1 VDLDEVLVA
10 TFSLVAP
17 HLTERQRRLL
27 LGAAARALGYGGV
40 SRVARLA
47 EASRPTVRR
56 GAAELDQPADPRGRI
71 RRHDGPK
78 RLCER
83 DPGLLG
89 ALDRLVEPDTRGDP
103 ESPLRWTCKSTRE
116 LAQALT
122 AQGHP
127 VSDDTVGRLLREQG
141 YRLQRTVKTLEG
153 AQHADRD
160 AQFRY
165 LNEQA
170 RAQLA
175 AGQPVVS
182 VDTKKKELVGRFA
195 NGGREW
201 RPTGEP
207 DQVNVHDFP
216 DPKVG
221 KAIPYGVYDL
231 GRNSGWVGVGI
242 DHDTAAFAV
251 AALRRWWQQVGRLV
265 YPQAERLL
273 VIADAGGSNGYRVRA
288 WKAELARFA
297 AETGLVITVCH
308 LPPGTSRWNRIEH
321 RLCSAISMN
330 WRGRPL
336 VSHEVIVELIGATT
350 TRTGLRVR
358 AELDRGRYPLGVKVG
373 DAELA
378 AVPLARHQ
386 FHGEWNY
393 TIQPAAEPAHLENVA
408 VDPSSSGCCAR
419 TGRWLRSPA
428 RHRRR
433 GDTAS
438 IRPTSRWAGTARA
451 ALDGP
456 RRRVDAAMPAGSRS
470 SSPPTGRIAC
480 VVSGWRRRP
489 PRTMRRS
496 EACP

>member
-1 VDLDEVLVA
+1 MDLDEVLAA

-47 EASRPTVRR
+47 DASRPTVRR

-71 RRHDGPK
+71 RQHQGPK
-78 RLCER
+78 RR
-83 DPGLLG
+83 RDTDPGLLQ
-89 ALDRLVEPDTRGDP
+89 ALDRLVDPDTRGDP

-170 RAQLA
+170 RAHLG

-182 VDTKKKELVGRFA
+182 VDTKKKELVGGYA

-201 RPTGEP
+201 QPTGEP

-231 GRNSGWVGVGI
+231 GRNRGWVSVGT

-251 AALRRWWQQVGRLV
+251 ATLRRWWEQVGSLA
-265 YPQAERLL
+265 YPNAEQLL
-273 VIADAGGSNGYRVRA
+273 ICADAGGSNGYRVRA
-288 WKAELARFA
+288 WKTELARLA
-297 AETGLVITVCH
+297 AETGLQITVCH
-308 LPPGTSRWNRIEH
+308 LPPGTSKWNRIEH
-321 RLCSAISMN
+321 RLFSAISMN

-336 VSHEVIVELIGATT
+336 TSHEVIVDLIAGTT
-350 TRTGLRVR
+350 TRTGLRVH
-358 AELDRGRYPLGVKVG
+358 AERDTGYYPTKVKVT

-378 AVPLARHQ
+378 AVPLTGHR
-386 FHGEWNY
+386 FHPEWNY
-393 TIQPAAEPAHLENVA
+393 TIGP
-408 VDPSSSGCCAR
+408 
-419 TGRWLRSPA
+419 
-428 RHRRR
+428 
-433 GDTAS
+433 
-438 IRPTSRWAGTARA
+438 
-451 ALDGP
+451 GP
-456 RRRVDAAMPAGSRS
+456 RNPKLVTTRK
-470 SSPPTGRIAC
+470 
-480 VVSGWRRRP
+480 
-489 PRTMRRS
+489 
-496 EACP
+496 

>member
-1 VDLDEVLVA
+1 VGLDEVLAA

-56 GAAELDQPADPRGRI
+56 GAAELEQPADPRGRS
-71 RRHDGPK
+71 RQHEGPK
-78 RLCER
+78 RR
-83 DPGLLG
+83 RDTDPGLLQ

-103 ESPLRWTCKSTRE
+103 ESPLRWTCESTRE

-122 AQGHP
+122 AQGHL
-127 VSDDTVGRLLREQG
+127 VSDDTVGRLLKQQG

-165 LNEQA
+165 RNQQA

-182 VDTKKKELVGRFA
+182 VDTKKKELVGQFA
-195 NGGREW
+195 NGGRELQ
-201 RPTGEP
+201 PTGEP
-207 DQVNVHDFP
+207 ERVNVHDVP
-216 DPKVG
+216 DPTLG
-221 KAIPYGVYDL
+221 KAIPYRADDV
-231 GRNSGWVGVGI
+231 GRNSGWVGIGA

-251 AALRRWWQQVGRLV
+251 QTLRRWWQQVGRLA

-273 VIADAGGSNGYRVRA
+273 VCADAGGSNGDRVRA
-288 WKAELARFA
+288 WKTELARFA
-297 AETGLVITVCH
+297 AETGLQITVGH
-308 LPPGTSRWNRIEH
+308 LPPGTSKWNRIEH
-321 RLCSAISMN
+321 RLFSAISMN

-336 VSHEVIVELIGATT
+336 TSHEVIVELIGATT
-350 TRTGLRVR
+350 TQTGLRVR

-373 DAELA
+373 DEEVPS
-378 AVPLARHQ
+378 VPLVRHA

-393 TIQPAAEPAHLENVA
+393 TLHPAAAQPL
-408 VDPSSSGCCAR
+408 P
-419 TGRWLRSPA
+419 
-428 RHRRR
+428 
-433 GDTAS
+433 
-438 IRPTSRWAGTARA
+438 TAR
-451 ALDGP
+451 
-456 RRRVDAAMPAGSRS
+456 
-470 SSPPTGRIAC
+470 
-480 VVSGWRRRP
+480 
-489 PRTMRRS
+489 
-496 EACP
+496 